1 MRRALVMLLLL
12 HAYVGWRLIPDVPCT
27 EAAVAVGAWLFASLV
42 LIPVGYSGR
51 RSRRQPL
58 ADRLAWAG
66 YLAMGGFSTLFVL
79 TFARDLVLLVA
90 TVLDYW
96 PLENLPLDALF
107 GYSAVAVP
115 ALAALLTLIGLVNAR
130 RRARV
135 RTVDIPIADLPP
147 ALHGFTIVQITDV
160 HVGPTIKRGY
170 VESIVDSVNALGA
183 DMIAL
188 TGDLVDGSVHHLAHH
203 TEPFSR
209 LAARHGLSSS
219 RATTSTTP
227 ARTRGSRSCAASACA
242 CC

>member
-1 MRRALVMLLLL
+1 
-12 HAYVGWRLIPDVPCT
+12 
-27 EAAVAVGAWLFASLV
+27 
-42 LIPVGYSGR
+42 
-51 RSRRQPL
+51 
-58 ADRLAWAG
+58 
-66 YLAMGGFSTLFVL
+66 
-79 TFARDLVLLVA
+79 
-90 TVLDYW
+90 
-96 PLENLPLDALF
+96 
-107 GYSAVAVP
+107 VAVP